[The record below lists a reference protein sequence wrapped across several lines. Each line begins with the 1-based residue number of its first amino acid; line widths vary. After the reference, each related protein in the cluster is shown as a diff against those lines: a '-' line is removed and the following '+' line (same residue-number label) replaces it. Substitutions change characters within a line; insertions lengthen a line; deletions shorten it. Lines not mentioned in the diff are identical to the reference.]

1 MFRRR
6 LARLTGSGAAPVM
19 APRALGSTTG
29 PPWKY
34 GPERTWQEPLA
45 AGSPWLGQPGG
56 TGLLRLLWPAGNGLG
71 GPVAR
76 GPGPATERCLRRIT
90 RAAGG
95 GGTQIGPAGPSG
107 HPSVPLFR
115 TRQAEIPAVPGG
127 HGGRPD
133 PGGRETRTIRPGRR
147 RFSNCCTTRTEATLS
162 VFDFL
167 RVRFG
172 QVLTPVLL
180 APTALLKYISPKR
193 LSGQI
198 SSHCCL
204 GGSENEPRLL

>member
-1 MFRRR
+1 
-6 LARLTGSGAAPVM
+6 M

-29 PPWKY
+29 PRWKY
-34 GPERTWQEPLA
+34 GPERTWQGPPG

-76 GPGPATERCLRRIT
+76 GPGPQQSAAYDESRGRRVVVEHRLARLAHPGIRQSRYFGRAKTKFQLYLAATVAGLTLVAGKLVRSG
-90 RAAGG
+90 RAG
-95 GGTQIGPAGPSG
+95 S
-107 HPSVPLFR
+107 
-115 TRQAEIPAVPGG
+115 
-127 HGGRPD
+127 
-133 PGGRETRTIRPGRR
+133 GRR
-147 RFSNCCTTRTEATLS
+147 RFSNCCTTRTDATLS

-204 GGSENEPRLL
+204 GGSENVPRRL